1 MSYVSE
7 VMERVVA
14 KNPAETEF
22 HQAVKEVLDS
32 LALVIDA
39 HEEEYRKMA
48 LLERLTEP
56 ERIISFRVPWV
67 DDNGQV
73 QVNRGFKCSFPARS
87 DRTRA
92 AFVFILP

>member
-73 QVNRGFKCSFPARS
+73 PVSYTHLTLPTICS
-87 DRTRA
+87 
-92 AFVFILP
+92 V